1 MCNPNARVPLLSGHA
16 PNMHPNPQA
25 RSALPPMPSVATN
38 LPSTPWHCPRTSHAP
53 PTHLSYTRPMHLS
66 RTSHAPPT
74 HLPRTSHTLAPCTS
88 HAPPMHR
95 PCTSNALAMHTPCA
109 SRAYPMH
116 PPRTCDARRR
126 TPPLD
131 SMRLRCA
138 LVPASPPPLLAA
150 WATPCTSPLH
160 TQRILK
166 LQAKEHSSP
175 FRALVLIGVAAAF
188 CAAFIPNTTK
198 PCVASKLAEADHAVV
213 SPPQWLPVL
222 LASSSDDRRLSTV
235 AACVPHWVSGEVNS
249 FSATASMVPAIVTL
263 DGVQIGHP
271 VETGPSG
278 TTSCDE
284 IASLGVDDGIVRGV
298 SVRIN
303 QGFSVPIIGN
313 GGELIEFRQATL
325 LCHVCI
331 LSSGHEKYSLPS
343 IQVLER

>member
-1 MCNPNARVPLLSGHA
+1 M
-16 PNMHPNPQA
+16 
-25 RSALPPMPSVATN
+25 
-38 LPSTPWHCPRTSHAP
+38 
-53 PTHLSYTRPMHLS
+53 
-66 RTSHAPPT
+66 
-74 HLPRTSHTLAPCTS
+74 
-88 HAPPMHR
+88 
-95 PCTSNALAMHTPCA
+95 
-109 SRAYPMH
+109 
-116 PPRTCDARRR
+116 
-126 TPPLD
+126 
-131 SMRLRCA
+131 
-138 LVPASPPPLLAA
+138 
-150 WATPCTSPLH
+150 
-160 TQRILK
+160 
-166 LQAKEHSSP
+166 
-175 FRALVLIGVAAAF
+175 
-188 CAAFIPNTTK
+188 
-198 PCVASKLAEADHAVV
+198 ASKLAEADHAVV

>member
-1 MCNPNARVPLLSGHA
+1 
-16 PNMHPNPQA
+16 
-25 RSALPPMPSVATN
+25 
-38 LPSTPWHCPRTSHAP
+38 
-53 PTHLSYTRPMHLS
+53 MHL
-66 RTSHAPPT
+66 
-74 HLPRTSHTLAPCTS
+74 
-88 HAPPMHR
+88 
-95 PCTSNALAMHTPCA
+95 PCTSNTLAMHTPCA

-222 LASSSDDRRLSTV
+222 LASSSDDRRLLTV
-235 AACVPHWVSGEVNS
+235 AVCVPHWVSGDVTS
-249 FSATASMVPAIVTL
+249 FWATASMMPAIVTL

-271 VETGPSG
+271 VETEWFQDVLGSM
-278 TTSCDE
+278 TSCDE
-284 IASLGVDDGIVRGV
+284 IAALGVDDGIVRGV